1 MNLIFKVGK
10 RKDDLFL
17 KSESKITLDTLKG
30 GGSGDM
36 MKWKEAERG
45 R

>member
-1 MNLIFKVGK
+1 MNLIFKIGR

-36 MKWKEAERG
+36 AEVERS
-45 R
+45 